1 MLCAL
6 VIPMIINFL
15 SNLNIL
21 RLNLN
26 ILRLLICY
34 SDNYSS
40 ILLLPLER
48 LLEFGMFDS
57 LLIKYDFVKYLSA
70 TPTKRLQKMH
80 WLDSHKNHIQLLTYT
95 HFDTIIIGGSIAAG
109 LSRYSNV
116 WETFFK

>member
-6 VIPMIINFL
+6 VIPIIINFL

-80 WLDSHKNHIQLLTYT
+80 WLDSHKNHIHLLTYT

-116 WETFFK
+116 

>member
-1 MLCAL
+1 M
-6 VIPMIINFL
+6 
-15 SNLNIL
+15 
-21 RLNLN
+21 
-26 ILRLLICY
+26 
-34 SDNYSS
+34 
-40 ILLLPLER
+40 LPLER

-57 LLIKYDFVKYLSA
+57 LLKKYDFVKYLSA

-80 WLDSHKNHIQLLTYT
+80 WLDSHKNHIHLLTYT